1 MAPINHVTA
10 NVLAVP
16 FLLPNSCPAFFEYL
30 PEEKKIYGA
39 PSTRAIV
46 HGEGTLE
53 NPDR

>member
-1 MAPINHVTA
+1 MAPINHVKA

-30 PEEKKIYGA
+30 PEKKIYRA

-46 HGEGTLE
+46 HGIGTLE
-53 NPDR
+53 KPDR